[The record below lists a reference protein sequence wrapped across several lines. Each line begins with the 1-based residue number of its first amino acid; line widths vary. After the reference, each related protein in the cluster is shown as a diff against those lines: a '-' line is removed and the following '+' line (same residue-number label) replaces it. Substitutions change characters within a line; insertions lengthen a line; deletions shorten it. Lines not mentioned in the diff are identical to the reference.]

1 MALPFSFNNWW
12 PIFNGPSTGRLML
25 ELFGEPEDAST
36 RNVLNFT
43 VQEVSPIPGAKLVA
57 PRWKHVLG
65 IWFGTIGIERKLAN
79 GEKMY
84 SIKGALFSID
94 DQPIVRG
101 VCPDV
106 EIRSYSQA
114 VRDKGVASLKV
125 VDSVGYDP
133 FELTRPLVDENILR
147 TEAERI
153 EAKRDE
159 FHSSGH

>member
-1 MALPFSFNNWW
+1 MALPFRFNDWW
-12 PIFNGPSTGRLML
+12 PVFDGPSTGRLML

-36 RNVLNFT
+36 RNILNFT
-43 VQEVSPIPGAKLVA
+43 VRGGNHSSPD
-57 PRWKHVLG
+57 WQHVLG
-65 IWFGTIGIERKLAN
+65 IWFENIGIERRLAG
-79 GEKMY
+79 GEKLY
-84 SIKGALFSID
+84 TITGSLFSID
-94 DQPIVRG
+94 DIPIKLGVSSFQVQVRN
-101 VCPDV
+101 
-106 EIRSYSQA
+106 YSPSL
-114 VRDKGVASLKV
+114 RDRGIASLVV

>member
-1 MALPFSFNNWW
+1 MALPFRFNDWW
-12 PIFNGPSTGRLML
+12 PVFDGPSAGRLML

-43 VQEVSPIPGAKLVA
+43 VRGGNHTSLDWQHK
-57 PRWKHVLG
+57 LG
-65 IWFGTIGIERKLAN
+65 IWLGTIGIERKLAN

-125 VDSVGYDP
+125 ISSVSYDP
-133 FELTRPLVDENILR
+133 FEL
-147 TEAERI
+147 I
-153 EAKRDE
+153 EPAA
-159 FHSSGH
+159 